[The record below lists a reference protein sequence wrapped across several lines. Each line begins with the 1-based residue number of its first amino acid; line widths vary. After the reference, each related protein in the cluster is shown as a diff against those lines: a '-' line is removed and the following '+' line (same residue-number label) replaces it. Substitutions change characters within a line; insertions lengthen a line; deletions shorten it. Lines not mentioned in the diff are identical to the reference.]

1 MSSSVPYPWDKKT
14 VIQHK
19 ITLVLKKKTKKL
31 FSNFQVTCITL
42 LLIEIHKLE
51 CQTVEKKFACHS
63 CQFKGI
69 IRCHADNVTLITT
82 KNPANDIVI
91 PIISQPMDNQTT
103 RRKSQR

>member
-51 CQTVEKKFACHS
+51 CQTVEKNLPV
-63 CQFKGI
+63 I
-69 IRCHADNVTLITT
+69 
-82 KNPANDIVI
+82 PANSKVSFDV
-91 PIISQPMDNQTT
+91 MLTM
-103 RRKSQR
+103 